1 MDKEII
7 KETLEEI
14 NKQEKIKQLSIGL
27 IIIGALGIIPCL
39 PVGIILLIISNNKL
53 DELYKKRD
61 ELIKDGI
68 FNYGNYESYD
78 EPIYNEDEI
87 IVEAREVERPSENKD

>member
-1 MDKEII
+1 MNKEII
-7 KETLEEI
+7 KEILEEI

-68 FNYGNYESYD
+68 FNYGNYESSD